1 MVWEPINYLIILRHM
16 RKVTA
21 HFPNNNKTFISFIQV
36 SKRRKWKNIK
46 KLGCRAVYRTLSN
59 IYDGAFL
66 RKCKRLLIG
75 TAKSY

>member
-1 MVWEPINYLIILRHM
+1 MSYNISNLRHVS
-16 RKVTA
+16 KVATR
-21 HFPNNNKTFISFIQV
+21 FDNNNKMFMSFIQV

>member
-1 MVWEPINYLIILRHM
+1 MSYNISNLRHVS
-16 RKVTA
+16 KVATR
-21 HFPNNNKTFISFIQV
+21 FDNNNKMFMSFIQV

-66 RKCKRLLIG
+66 RKYCG
-75 TAKSY
+75 